1 MISTN
6 KPSLFLLKRSIF
18 AVINMYKY
26 IFSIFRVLVAS
37 DQRSPDE
44 RSIYLLPG
52 SLCLACPAHIA
63 RAPYPFAASLIIIP
77 WYLLPD
83 VSFISVDGRRRTG
96 WTWWS
101 RESDGTSF
109 VNRSTSPVS
118 LRSRSHVPI
127 PISKRLLFCIDV
139 RIWIG
144 FRDFPK
150 FPIFLLLP
158 IPVRDVWIDYRH
170 ATSDHVNDNN
180 MIL

>member
-1 MISTN
+1 
-6 KPSLFLLKRSIF
+6 
-18 AVINMYKY
+18 MYKY

-37 DQRSPDE
+37 DQRSPNE

-118 LRSRSHVPI
+118 LRSRSRALI
-127 PISKRLLFCIDV
+127 PISKRSLFCIDALLT
-139 RIWIG
+139 RTWEFQRFSSFSKISCFSFFFYYWFQREIYEPTIG
-144 FRDFPK
+144 MRGLRPC
-150 FPIFLLLP
+150 
-158 IPVRDVWIDYRH
+158 
-170 ATSDHVNDNN
+170 
-180 MIL
+180 